1 MGSKRPENANG
12 TSTLVNRNVTV
23 HGRRTSLR
31 LEAAMWDALQEIA
44 VRERWSLHQLCER
57 VEETRAESSL
67 TAGVRVFILGY
78 FRAAANDAGHAAAG
92 HGRLSVATRDGREPR

>member
-1 MGSKRPENANG
+1 MGRPRAESRQQG
-12 TSTLVNRNVTV
+12 STLVNRNVTI

-44 VRERWSLHQLCER
+44 ARERRSLHQLCER

-78 FRAAANDAGHAAAG
+78 FRAAASEAGHAAAG
-92 HGRLSVATRDGREPR
+92 HGRLARPF